1 MNLWAL
7 REEAH
12 KTVDLR
18 ETNHFLVGNVS
29 HFRKAIDRHEVVLA
43 STGEINLVDA
53 DHLFDVHLIVDNG
66 DLGKFGI
73 IQSRKNLIDVHL
85 CDSVW
90 GFLEAVIAEVKT
102 QCVHDGLERLA
113 NTVIFLISREVVYYH
128 RSFKTALKQ
137 RPAHSD
143 RLIREGARQRRSLC
157 FSLNLM
163 HRPLSLN

>member
-1 MNLWAL
+1 MWAL

-18 ETNHFLVGNVS
+18 EANHFLVGNVS
-29 HFRKAIDRHEVVLA
+29 HFRKAIDRHEVVLTSA
-43 STGEINLVDA
+43 GEVNLVDA
-53 DHLFDVHLIVDNG
+53 DHLFDVHFVIDNRN
-66 DLGKFGI
+66 LWEFGVI
-73 IQSRKNLIDVHL
+73 ESRKDFIDVHFR
-85 CDSVW
+85 DSMW
-90 GFLEAVIAEVKT
+90 RFFEAVITEVKT

-113 NTVIFLISREVVYYH
+113 NTVVFLISREVVYDH
-128 RSFKTALKQ
+128 GRFKTALKQ

-143 RLIREGARQRRSLC
+143 RLVREGTRQRRSLC